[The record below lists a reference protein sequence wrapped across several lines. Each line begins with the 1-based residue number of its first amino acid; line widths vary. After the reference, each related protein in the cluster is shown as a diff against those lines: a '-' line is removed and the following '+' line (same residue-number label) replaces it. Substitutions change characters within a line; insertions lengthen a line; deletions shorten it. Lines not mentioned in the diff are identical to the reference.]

1 MVARLRYLLPA
12 VLAATAF
19 SVPAANAGL
28 ISGLLGGNC
37 PTGGTQ
43 VFAPWQDYA
52 NYNLAPNGGLAVPLL
67 PILGSTSARIELTP
81 LGSGSAWQIDDLYVD
96 PCIGRNG

>member
-1 MVARLRYLLPA
+1 VAARLRYLLPA

-28 ISGLLGGNC
+28 IGNLLGGNC
-37 PTGGTQ
+37 PTGGSQ

-52 NYNLAPNGGLAVPLL
+52 SYLPAPNGGLDVAKK
-67 PILGSTSARIELTP
+67 ILG
-81 LGSGSAWQIDDLYVD
+81 
-96 PCIGRNG
+96 